1 MSKTEQ
7 HPMQNYLSASHI
19 STNLDDYEAAR
30 SGFFT
35 LMVGSLAI
43 FNADKYGAKA
53 DAKES
58 TDSINKLPKATGEG
72 YIQDNAQDLLMLNVL
87 KTSVP
92 HFSLE
97 VLEYVRGNETIRFAG
112 KPSFEAGSLVVDD
125 VVGLDTKNILLAWQ
139 AQAYNVH
146 TGKGGRMKDYKKTCT
161 LVEYTQDYEPIRQW
175 ELSGCWI
182 SELSEDDF
190 DRESDG
196 KRQITAT
203 LQYDKAIPQEKQTTT
218 E

>member
-1 MSKTEQ
+1 MADTTQ

-19 STNLDDYEAAR
+19 STNLDNYEAAR

-35 LMVGSLAI
+35 LMVGS
-43 FNADKYGAKA
+43 GAMF
-53 DAKES
+53 DSES
-58 TDSINKLPKATGEG
+58 YHSNDPKKSTNSINKLAKATGEG
-72 YIQDNAQDLLMLNVL
+72 NIADNAQELLMLNVV

-97 VLEYVRGNETIRFAG
+97 VLEYVRGNETVRFAG

-139 AQAYNVH
+139 AQAYDVH

-161 LVEYTQDYEPIRQW
+161 LVEYTQDYEQIRQW
-175 ELSGCWI
+175 ELIGCWI

-203 LQYDKAIPQEKQTTT
+203 LQYDKAIPKDAVKEA
-218 E
+218 